1 MVSVSLAH
9 ISKDGYTFPII
20 TQQWG
25 NEIVDG
31 ITVPNGKWVLKRPWR
46 RGSQLVGV
54 EPHEVTTVTLD
65 ARDPNN
71 PRVLYISDDRPFGF
85 VVWKHDQNRQ
95 SIEMTAAESL
105 RFVSARQ
112 IHNGELGQ
120 TIPTRGF
127 YAVPGVVT
135 EPIEK
140 GTPHNLRR
148 AREGWVRIWKLG
160 QSLQMKPHEVLQH
173 YVRFGL
179 NRRRDEAY
187 ATIEIL
193 EAPFDDDVRIGYCG
207 LHTLMDHEAVRF
219 VRTSEDV
226 CALWVRTAFAVTVLR
241 MNTIG
246 YVPEPITA

>member
-1 MVSVSLAH
+1 MVTVSLAH
-9 ISKDGYTFPII
+9 ISKNGYTFPI
-20 TQQWG
+20 TTRQWG

-31 ITVPNGKWVLKRPWR
+31 ITVPNGKWVCELPV
-46 RGSQLVGV
+46 GCSAQLVGV
-54 EPHEVTTVTLD
+54 EPNEVTTVTLD

-71 PRVLYISDDRPFGF
+71 PRVLYVNDDRPFGF
-85 VVWKHDQNRQ
+85 VTWKLGQNRQ
-95 SIEMTAAESL
+95 PIEMTAAESL

-140 GTPHNLRR
+140 ATFHNLRR

-173 YVRFGL
+173 YVKFGL

-187 ATIEIL
+187 ATIEIA
-193 EAPFDDDVRIGYCG
+193 ETPYDDDIRVGYHG
-207 LHTLMDHEAVRF
+207 LHSLADHEAVRF

-226 CALWVRTAFAVTVLR
+226 CALWVRKAFAVTILR

-246 YVPEPITA
+246 YIPEPITA